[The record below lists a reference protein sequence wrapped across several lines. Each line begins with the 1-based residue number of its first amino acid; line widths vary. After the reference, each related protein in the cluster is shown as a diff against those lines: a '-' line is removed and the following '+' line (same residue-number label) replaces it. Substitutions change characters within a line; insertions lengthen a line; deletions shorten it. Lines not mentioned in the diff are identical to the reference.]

1 MFLPHSL
8 IKMIADER
16 HKELR
21 AQYKIANQF
30 KRSDIQQTGS
40 NRKAVLGFLAD
51 SRFLS
56 VIDWLFPDSNAS
68 KDIVCGMQEFQ
79 ITPECQS
86 C

>member
-21 AQYKIANQF
+21 AQYNIANQF
-30 KRSDIQQTGS
+30 KKSEIQQSGS
-40 NRKAVLGFLAD
+40 NRTAVLRFLAD
-51 SRFLS
+51 NRFQS

-68 KDIVCGMQEFQ
+68 KDIACDVQEFQ

>member
-1 MFLPHSL
+1 MFLPNSF

-21 AQYKIANQF
+21 AEYKIANQF
-30 KRSDIQQTGS
+30 KRSEIQHSGS
-40 NRKAVLGFLAD
+40 NRTAILRFLAD

-68 KDIVCGMQEFQ
+68 KDIVCDMQEFQ